1 MNKRLFFL
9 MYNMAKDN
17 KAVGKM
23 AVFVASNTN
32 KIYALVYLIG
42 IVYAFFQNSNL
53 LFRFILIPFITIV
66 YNSILR
72 KILNRPRPFK
82 ELGIESLIEHED
94 KGSCPSNHAVSAMI
108 IAMAWC
114 SIFPVVGAIPIF
126 TGLSRVMTGV
136 HYPVDVFLGWLIAIV
151 IGCLGFFV
159 F

>member
-1 MNKRLFFL
+1 MDNTEEGGDDVKSSCPLCLGLHTCYNGCYKVKRC
-9 MYNMAKDN
+9 
-17 KAVGKM
+17 
-23 AVFVASNTN
+23 
-32 KIYALVYLIG
+32 
-42 IVYAFFQNSNL
+42 L
-53 LFRFILIPFITIV
+53 LYTS
-66 YNSILR
+66 NSILR

-114 SIFPVVGAIPIF
+114 SIFPVVGAVLIVLAIF